1 MERYQEA
8 RAQITAN
15 RLGQAVVDMAVA
27 RDALA
32 TAQAALEQ
40 VRDRLQDAGG
50 HPTPGTYAAI
60 KEGLDQQIWPSMGDA
75 VARLQRARDHLATL
89 AALVEP
95 DPWPAE

>member
-32 TAQAALEQ
+32 TAQGALEQ

-50 HPTPGTYAAI
+50 RPAPGTYAAI
-60 KEGLDQQIWPSMGDA
+60 KEGLDRQIWPSMGDA